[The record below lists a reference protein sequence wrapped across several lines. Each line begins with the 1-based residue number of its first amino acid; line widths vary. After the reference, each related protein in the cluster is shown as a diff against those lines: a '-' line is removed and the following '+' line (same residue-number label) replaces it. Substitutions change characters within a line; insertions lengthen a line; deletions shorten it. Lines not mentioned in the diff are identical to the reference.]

1 MRRISGACARFS
13 GPHAS
18 HGRTHLRQY
27 GRCHPEWV
35 HAHESAHR
43 QPFVQHLPI
52 DARLLPPGHRLLRC
66 RPFRRACFRSVA
78 VVWAQVRHDG
88 RWPLGPGFVALMGRV
103 GRTSRPVSRVLCPPA
118 LAGRRVTA
126 IHLGPPLPA
135 ASSGLPAGS
144 GGPPSGTCAGPLAGP
159 LLDLAP
165 GGVYRA
171 AHVTVGAG
179 ELLPHR
185 FTLTTGG
192 PVAVCFLWHCP
203 AGHPGSAL
211 PTTLPCGARTFLDGD
226 RSPTRPSGRLVR
238 RTSRLAGA

>member
-1 MRRISGACARFS
+1 LTVSCDPNLPRPTPLPGSGR
-13 GPHAS
+13 GE
-18 HGRTHLRQY
+18 RKKR
-27 GRCHPEWV
+27 
-35 HAHESAHR
+35 
-43 QPFVQHLPI
+43 
-52 DARLLPPGHRLLRC
+52 
-66 RPFRRACFRSVA
+66 
-78 VVWAQVRHDG
+78 
-88 RWPLGPGFVALMGRV
+88 
-103 GRTSRPVSRVLCPPA
+103 RTSRPVSRVLCPSS

-144 GGPPSGTCAGPLAGP
+144 DGPPSSACAGSLAGP

-165 GGVYRA
+165 GGVYLA

-179 ELLPHR
+179 ELLPHL

-192 PVAVCFLWHCP
+192 PVAVCFLWHFP
-203 AGHPGSAL
+203 AGHPGSVL

-238 RTSRLAGA
+238 RTYDDSGFAVVPDRKSTRLNSSHVKMSYAG